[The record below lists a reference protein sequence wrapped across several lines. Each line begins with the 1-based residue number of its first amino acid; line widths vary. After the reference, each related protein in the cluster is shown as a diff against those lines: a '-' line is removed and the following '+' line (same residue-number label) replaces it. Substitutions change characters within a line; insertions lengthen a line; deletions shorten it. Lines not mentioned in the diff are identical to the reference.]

1 MNQPQVSSQQQPA
14 VASQELDILARLDR
28 EIGISAVAAA
38 LAVAEGTPRK
48 SRISAQKLIDN
59 SRSESLAA

>member
-1 MNQPQVSSQQQPA
+1 MNQPQIASQQPPA
-14 VASQELDILARLDR
+14 QSRELDILARLYR

-38 LAVAEGTPRK
+38 LAVAEGTPRQ

-59 SRSESLAA
+59 NRPENLAA